1 STTGPADET
10 PGPAAI
16 GTPIANTQAYVLDP
30 NMQPLPVG
38 MAGELWI
45 GGDGVT
51 RGYLG
56 RDDLTADRFRPDPFR
71 AGGRIYGTGDLVR
84 WRADG
89 RLDFVGRADAQVKL
103 RGYRIE
109 LGEIEAAL
117 EGCTGVAQA
126 VVLAREDTPGDMR
139 LVAYLRG
146 TITPEA
152 ARAHLAAHL
161 PAHMIPSHVVVLD
174 HFPLTPNRKVDRKA
188 LPAPETQV
196 KAPRPAAAPKPVT
209 PANTI
214 ERDIAAIWARILGVA
229 EIGAQDSFFDLGGHS
244 LLAVQAH
251 REIRSTLAV
260 DRLSITD
267 IFRCPKLA
275 TLAARVAELRGDAP
289 PTPANTPAP
298 APSPGRAD
306 ARTDAMARR
315 RAMRAARQG

>member
-1 STTGPADET
+1 
-10 PGPAAI
+10 
-16 GTPIANTQAYVLDP
+16 
-30 NMQPLPVG
+30 MQPLPVG

-146 TITPEA
+146 TATPEA
-152 ARAHLAAHL
+152 ARAHLATHL
-161 PAHMIPSHVVVLD
+161 PAHMIPSHVVVLE

-188 LPAPETQV
+188 LPAPETEV

-298 APSPGRAD
+298 APGPGRAD